1 MHPNCTRPSP
11 HQVLSSD
18 PTSGLCYVRHPTDCL
33 GLLCDERSLLPLRM
47 HEAACRLTRVAR
59 ARLRQRKCKQRIACL
74 ALQAACRLFFALRRA
89 RLRRAQLNAM
99 PLVAEEAVISLEMR
113 RTSALEQLADLMERL
128 KESDTDGMAMT
139 TLQGERVTAIR
150 DCDCH

>member
-1 MHPNCTRPSP
+1 MSTRAVECDVCIIGSGISAAMVAERLVRDGRRNIV
-11 HQVLSSD
+11 VLEAGAEQ
-18 PTSGLCYVRHPTDCL
+18 PG
-33 GLLCDERSLLPLRM
+33 PL
-47 HEAACRLTRVAR
+47 EF

-74 ALQAACRLFFALRRA
+74 AMQAACRLFFALRRA